1 MKLKKFRILY
11 NNYKLQITNYK
22 LQITNYKLQIT
33 NYKLQITN
41 YKLQITNYKLQIA
54 YKLYSKKK
62 LKYTQG
68 LNCWVVSP
76 GGIATI
82 SLINYLNKF
91 IKTNSE
97 IDEDLLKHRIRPPK
111 HTKNIKVIF
120 LKGSSEYVLNSLKNR
135 YLGGYSFYFYQFL

>member
-11 NNYKLQITNYK
+11 N
-22 LQITNYKLQIT
+22 
-33 NYKLQITN
+33 
-41 YKLQITNYKLQIA
+41 NYKLQIA

-62 LKYTQG
+62 LKYIQG

-76 GGIATI
+76 GGVATT

-91 IKTNSE
+91 IKTNSA